1 MNPFEEKLRNALRRE
16 AAPEGFAEKVLAR
29 TRGLPQPGEKAWRQ
43 FGAFLALPVLRG
55 ALAAAAVCLLI
66 AAGVVHHERQERWRR
81 EGEMARV
88 QVRQALR
95 IASVKLNVA
104 RKKVRE
110 INRETPPSR
119 LKCAVHE
126 RPQGVIT

>member
-1 MNPFEEKLRNALRRE
+1 MTPFEEKLRNALRRE

-29 TRGLPQPGEKAWRQ
+29 TRGLPQPGAKSWPR
-43 FGAFLALPVLRG
+43 FGALIAWPVFRW

-66 AAGVVHHERQERWRR
+66 GAGVVHHERQERLRR
-81 EGEMARV
+81 EGEMART

-95 IASVKLNVA
+95 IASVKLNVV
-104 RKKVRE
+104 RKKVQE

-119 LKCAVHE
+119 L
-126 RPQGVIT
+126 

>member
-16 AAPEGFAEKVLAR
+16 AAPEGFAERVLAR
-29 TRGLPQPGEKAWRQ
+29 TRGLPPPGARAWWR
-43 FGAFLALPVLRG
+43 FGAFLTSPVLRW
-55 ALAAAAVCLLI
+55 ALAAAAVCLVI
-66 AAGVVHHERQERWRR
+66 AAGVVQHERQVRLRR

-104 RKKVRE
+104 RKKVQE
-110 INRETPPSR
+110 INRETPGSR
-119 LKCAVHE
+119 L
-126 RPQGVIT
+126 

>member
-1 MNPFEEKLRNALRRE
+1 MNPFEEKLRNALRRK
-16 AAPEGFAEKVLAR
+16 AAPEAFAEEVLAR
-29 TRGLPQPGEKAWRQ
+29 ARALPQPGARAWRQ
-43 FGAFLALPVLRG
+43 FGTFLAVRGLRW
-55 ALAAAAVCLLI
+55 AAAAVAVGLLI
-66 AAGVVHHERQERWRR
+66 VASLVHHQRQERLHR

-104 RKKVRE
+104 RKKVQE

-119 LKCAVHE
+119 L
-126 RPQGVIT
+126 

>member
-1 MNPFEEKLRNALRRE
+1 MNPFEDKLRNALRRE

-29 TRGLPQPGEKAWRQ
+29 IRGLPQPGAKGWRQ
-43 FGAFLALPVLRG
+43 FGAFLARPVLRW
-55 ALAAAAVCLLI
+55 ALTAATVCLVI
-66 AAGVVHHERQERWRR
+66 AGGVVHHERQEHLRR

-104 RKKVRE
+104 RKKVQE
-110 INRETPPSR
+110 INRETTPSR
-119 LKCAVHE
+119 L
-126 RPQGVIT
+126 

>member
-16 AAPEGFAEKVLAR
+16 AAPEGFAEEVLAR
-29 TRGLPQPGEKAWRQ
+29 TRALPQPGAKAWRR
-43 FGAFLALPVLRG
+43 FGAFRAVPGLRW
-55 ALAAAAVCLLI
+55 AAAAVAICLLI
-66 AAGVVHHERQERWRR
+66 VAGLVHHQRQERLRR

-104 RKKVRE
+104 REKVQG

-119 LKCAVHE
+119 L
-126 RPQGVIT
+126 